1 MNHNIADMFRF
12 DEKLIKLAE
21 IASINTDASLD
32 EINHNDQKRSLTVTA
47 SVKDGYNITKNS
59 EKVQKAIKDK
69 GIVGADVTLE
79 NGGQYE
85 EIMKSMKNMLLM
97 LLVGFLLIYLVMV
110 AQFQSLR
117 APLIII
123 FTVPLAFTGGMLG
136 LLITGQTVSV
146 ISMMGFVML
155 MGIVV
160 NNGIVLVDCINR
172 FRLEGMGMEEAII
185 NAGSVRM
192 RPVIMTAATTILGLA
207 PLTAGLGTG
216 AEMMQPVAIVCMGG
230 LIYSTVTTLL
240 IIPIMYRIFAKKTVN
255 KIEEEELEI
264 VSA

>member
-1 MNHNIADMFRF
+1 
-12 DEKLIKLAE
+12 
-21 IASINTDASLD
+21 
-32 EINHNDQKRSLTVTA
+32 
-47 SVKDGYNITKNS
+47 
-59 EKVQKAIKDK
+59 
-69 GIVGADVTLE
+69 
-79 NGGQYE
+79 
-85 EIMKSMKNMLLM
+85 MKNVLLM

-207 PLTAGLGTG
+207 PLAAGLGTG

>member
-1 MNHNIADMFRF
+1 
-12 DEKLIKLAE
+12 
-21 IASINTDASLD
+21 
-32 EINHNDQKRSLTVTA
+32 
-47 SVKDGYNITKNS
+47 
-59 EKVQKAIKDK
+59 
-69 GIVGADVTLE
+69 
-79 NGGQYE
+79 
-85 EIMKSMKNMLLM
+85 
-97 LLVGFLLIYLVMV
+97 
-110 AQFQSLR
+110 
-117 APLIII
+117 
-123 FTVPLAFTGGMLG
+123 
-136 LLITGQTVSV
+136 
-146 ISMMGFVML
+146 
-155 MGIVV
+155 
-160 NNGIVLVDCINR
+160 CINR

-207 PLTAGLGTG
+207 PLAAGLGTG